1 MAVSAAALS
10 GCAGYGSE
18 GIIIKDKPHSG
29 TAATDLRLFG
39 YKVGTPSL
47 LAIENTFVAFLKE
60 HSGLNVIY
68 EGIIE
73 DEYYPA
79 FEKRSETGNLSDAF
93 MINTEIYRTLR
104 KDNKLADLSDA
115 VDLNSFTKTVKDQ
128 IVGEDGR
135 AYFIPGAVSGY
146 SMYVNYDL
154 LRRENIAV
162 PTNLSEFTEA
172 CRHFVSKNVIPVI
185 INNDNALMTLIQS
198 KGLYSVYQSAD
209 VNEKIA
215 SFNDNPYLA
224 YEYLCEGIDLVSDMV
239 DGGFVAMKEGLETKQ
254 SSEEIDLFVKGD
266 RPFMIASSLI
276 SGQVKERFFA
286 ENNSFNYG
294 IHPYPILSDGSVLA
308 IDLDTCIA
316 VNAEGANLASAKK
329 LVSFMS
335 KPSHIYDYSESQ
347 SSFMPLA
354 DCKKPSDAALAPSY
368 DHYVSGKIVV
378 QYDYRL
384 TIEELDELVYD
395 CGAMLVCGES
405 KEAVKE
411 YLEAGLIE
419 RGGRK
424 I

>member
-1 MAVSAAALS
+1 
-10 GCAGYGSE
+10 
-18 GIIIKDKPHSG
+18 
-29 TAATDLRLFG
+29 
-39 YKVGTPSL
+39 
-47 LAIENTFVAFLKE
+47 
-60 HSGLNVIY
+60 
-68 EGIIE
+68 
-73 DEYYPA
+73 
-79 FEKRSETGNLSDAF
+79 
-93 MINTEIYRTLR
+93 
-104 KDNKLADLSDA
+104 
-115 VDLNSFTKTVKDQ
+115 
-128 IVGEDGR
+128 
-135 AYFIPGAVSGY
+135 
-146 SMYVNYDL
+146 
-154 LRRENIAV
+154 
-162 PTNLSEFTEA
+162 
-172 CRHFVSKNVIPVI
+172 
-185 INNDNALMTLIQS
+185 
-198 KGLYSVYQSAD
+198 
-209 VNEKIA
+209 
-215 SFNDNPYLA
+215 
-224 YEYLCEGIDLVSDMV
+224 
-239 DGGFVAMKEGLETKQ
+239 
-254 SSEEIDLFVKGD
+254 
-266 RPFMIASSLI
+266 MIASSLI